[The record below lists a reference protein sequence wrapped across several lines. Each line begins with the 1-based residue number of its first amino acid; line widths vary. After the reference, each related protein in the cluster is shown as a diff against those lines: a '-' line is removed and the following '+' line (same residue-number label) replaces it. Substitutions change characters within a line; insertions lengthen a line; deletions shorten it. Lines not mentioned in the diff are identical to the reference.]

1 MAFYT
6 SHQAAQTSSA
16 TTTRNGVD
24 NATLSQCINTCRGE
38 GWRGH
43 AQDKATRRAEV
54 ASQSSRQ
61 CLLCCFT
68 CNKGGEGTLASASC
82 VEYRKRVLLGQYNVT
97 LVASYVESTTKYAV
111 VAVLRRHERT
121 SRNWRNKRP
130 SCRWP
135 SAECRCHPALLRLFG
150 FASPRSTRTS

>member
-24 NATLSQCINTCRGE
+24 NATLSQCINTCCGE

-61 CLLCCFT
+61 CLLYCFK
-68 CNKGGEGTLASASC
+68 CNKGGEGTSASC

-135 SAECRCHPALLRLFG
+135 SAECRCHPALLNS
-150 FASPRSTRTS
+150 A